1 MLAGLLFLGD
11 SRGDCYVASVSSEFG
26 ATLCDIGLTSELESC
41 LCGAAVE
48 PNSARQ
54 KHDV

>member
-26 ATLCDIGLTSELESC
+26 ATLCDFGSTSELESC
-41 LCGAAVE
+41 FCGAIVE
-48 PNSARQ
+48 RNSARQ